1 MNKNLKKALK
11 GLSREQL
18 QERMNYVIL
27 STGRRVVLDWI
38 DDVFFWDAI
47 AQVKHS
53 ETEEEAAE
61 VALRFIVILIE
72 SIADGYWIEF
82 KDNKT
87 RDKYVNLSIKYD
99 HPVLRVMELKN
110 GNLGLIII
118 DQDPLIL
125 EFPDHHEKIKKEI
138 YKRIIKFLNDW
149 KDLGK
154 CSGGWELIRDKD
166 KKYPVYPERIYN
178 FCAKTGNITWPPS

>member
-18 QERMNYVIL
+18 QERMNYVIF
-27 STGRRVVLDWI
+27 STGRKTVLDWI

-72 SIADGYWIEF
+72 SIADGYWIEL
-82 KDNKT
+82 KDNET

-118 DQDPLIL
+118 DQDPLML

-149 KDLGK
+149 KDSGE